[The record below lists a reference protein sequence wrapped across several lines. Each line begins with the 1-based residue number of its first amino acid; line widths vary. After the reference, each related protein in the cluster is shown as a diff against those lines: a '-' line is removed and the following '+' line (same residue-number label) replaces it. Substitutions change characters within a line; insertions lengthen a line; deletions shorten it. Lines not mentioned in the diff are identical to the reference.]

1 MHFQPCFSKADQKHQ
16 KVSADTDVPFSCC
29 RLTSGISCASRD
41 RHRRRHMALD
51 VLPLAVSVHGG
62 AYRVSY
68 LPAEPPTWQRAGTSL
83 LPCAEDISP
92 HRRRHFTA
100 ALEARQLRSR
110 EPSPGQTLS
119 VAVAEGLVAA
129 PCGGRNR
136 LMPRSTSRRPGSADT
151 TMHRV
156 AKPEGHI
163 KSDPSPVLLSVRSI
177 RGSRRGSRNQ
187 DLRILH
193 RARPSGR
200 APTHR
205 RSHHRHHR
213 GPKRIP
219 RVHQLPDQELP
230 VRGF

>member
-68 LPAEPPTWQRAGTSL
+68 LPAEPPTWQRAVTAASCVAAKDNGESELRRGTSL

-100 ALEARQLRSR
+100 
-110 EPSPGQTLS
+110 
-119 VAVAEGLVAA
+119 VLV
-129 PCGGRNR
+129 
-136 LMPRSTSRRPGSADT
+136 
-151 TMHRV
+151 
-156 AKPEGHI
+156 
-163 KSDPSPVLLSVRSI
+163 
-177 RGSRRGSRNQ
+177 
-187 DLRILH
+187 
-193 RARPSGR
+193 
-200 APTHR
+200 PT
-205 RSHHRHHR
+205 
-213 GPKRIP
+213 P
-219 RVHQLPDQELP
+219 QET
-230 VRGF
+230 VSQGA

>member
-151 TMHRV
+151 TMHRIPLQRRMHWLHPK
-156 AKPEGHI
+156 AAPTS
-163 KSDPSPVLLSVRSI
+163 KSPN
-177 RGSRRGSRNQ
+177 RRGTSN
-187 DLRILH
+187 RILH
-193 RARPSGR
+193 LYCYR
-200 APTHR
+200 
-205 RSHHRHHR
+205 
-213 GPKRIP
+213 
-219 RVHQLPDQELP
+219 
-230 VRGF
+230 

>member
-100 ALEARQLRSR
+100 FRCREECTGYILKPHPRASRQTGGAHQIGSFTCIVIGEIYPWKPTWKPKPGPPDPPPCQAL
-110 EPSPGQTLS
+110 G
-119 VAVAEGLVAA
+119 
-129 PCGGRNR
+129 
-136 LMPRSTSRRPGSADT
+136 
-151 TMHRV
+151 
-156 AKPEGHI
+156 
-163 KSDPSPVLLSVRSI
+163 
-177 RGSRRGSRNQ
+177 
-187 DLRILH
+187 
-193 RARPSGR
+193 
-200 APTHR
+200 
-205 RSHHRHHR
+205 
-213 GPKRIP
+213 
-219 RVHQLPDQELP
+219 
-230 VRGF
+230 